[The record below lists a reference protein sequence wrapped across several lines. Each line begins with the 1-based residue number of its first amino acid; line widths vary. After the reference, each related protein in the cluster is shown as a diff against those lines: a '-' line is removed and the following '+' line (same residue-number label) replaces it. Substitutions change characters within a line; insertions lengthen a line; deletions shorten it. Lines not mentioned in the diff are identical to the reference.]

1 MTDEIKEIVQKAS
14 PSQSEMVKAVKYY
27 IKDKKNIDVDINVE
41 KNINPHLK
49 ISIQNSMELTHQLQ
63 LLHAAFEVV
72 ANYYCAQIFPHQ
84 NRQL

>member
-14 PSQSEMVKAVKYY
+14 PTEEEMISAVEYY
-27 IKDKKNIDVDINVE
+27 IKDRKNIDVDINLYKKVVSLQTMSGQ
-41 KNINPHLK
+41 INLMTQYK
-49 ISIQNSMELTHQLQ
+49 
-63 LLHAAFEVV
+63 LLHKAFDVV